1 MKLRLPP
8 AGLVRKLQAHIKA
21 GGVIAYPTE
30 SCYGLGCDPRNPRAV
45 ARVLALKGRPA
56 AKGLILIADRFQR
69 LASLISSLTPQQQ
82 VTVGATWPGPHT
94 WLMPVGKRA
103 PRWLTGRH
111 PTLAVRVTAHPE
123 AAGLCRAL
131 GMALVS
137 TSANRSGQKPFRTAR
152 DCRRAFGDSVLVMD
166 GTVGRRR
173 RPSTIQDL
181 VSGRVFRR

>member
-8 AGLVRKLQAHIKA
+8 APVLRALRAHLA
-21 GGVIAYPTE
+21 RGGVIAYPTE

-45 ARVLALKGRPA
+45 AWILSLKGRPV
-56 AKGLILIADRFQR
+56 AKGLILIADRFER
-69 LASLISSLTPQQQ
+69 LAGLVAPPTPAQLALT
-82 VTVGATWPGPHT
+82 ASTWPGPHT
-94 WLMPVGKRA
+94 WLMPAGRRT
-103 PRWLTGRH
+103 PPWLKGRH
-111 PTLAVRVTAHPE
+111 STLAVRVTAHPE

-137 TSANRSGQKPFRTAR
+137 TSANRSGQKPLKTAR
-152 DCRRAFGDSVLVMD
+152 ECRRVFGHGAMVVH

-181 VSGRVFRR
+181 LTGRVLRP

>member
-1 MKLRLPP
+1 MKLRLPS
-8 AGLVRKLQAHIKA
+8 AVLVRRIRAHLRA

-30 SCYGLGCDPRNPRAV
+30 SCYGLGCDPRNRRAV
-45 ARVLALKGRPA
+45 ARLLALKQRPVF
-56 AKGLILIADRFQR
+56 KGLILIADRFLR
-69 LASLISSLTPQQQ
+69 LAGLVAPLTPQQQ
-82 VTVGATWPGPHT
+82 TRVAATWPGPHT
-94 WLMPVGKRA
+94 WLVPAGRRT
-103 PRWLTGRH
+103 PRWLTGSH

-137 TSANRSGQKPFRTAR
+137 TSANRSGQKPLRTAR
-152 DCRRAFGDSVLVMD
+152 DCRRVFGEAVLTVP

-181 VSGRVFRR
+181 LTGRILRP

>member
-8 AGLVRKLQAHIKA
+8 ACVVRKLRAHIQA

-45 ARVLALKGRPA
+45 ARILALKGRPA
-56 AKGLILIADRFQR
+56 AKGLILIADRFPR
-69 LASLISSLTPQQQ
+69 LASLVSSLTAQQQ
-82 VTVGATWPGPHT
+82 AIVGATWPGPHT
-94 WLMPVGKRA
+94 WLVPVGRRT

-123 AAGLCRAL
+123 AAGLCYAL

-137 TSANRSGQKPFRTAR
+137 TSANRSGQKPFRVAR
-152 DCRRAFGDSVLVMD
+152 DCCRAFGESVLVVD

-181 VSGRVFRR
+181 ASGRVLRR